1 MLEFSNFLEPNSAQC
16 PAPLL
21 CSSPPQPAAR
31 GPTAYNQRVVQPFFS
46 YRSGR
51 VRLFLG
57 LALLPALAIAVC
69 AAAQTVTEAGRNA
82 AGTAGGRILLV
93 LPFDNRTGQP
103 SLEWIRE
110 ASAEILTSRLASAG
124 FAPMSRA
131 DRRYALDH
139 LGLPQSFHPSRATS
153 LKLAETLDAD
163 SIIVGSYVTDGAGIV
178 AEAQLV
184 DVPHLRMSEAVT
196 ARGEMRSLIAVFD
209 SLAWKLTRQLDPGFK
224 VSEETFVA
232 ADSGLRLDAFEQYIR
247 GITEPD
253 QQERLRHLNQ
263 SVALSPEFSPAWMAL
278 GREEYAGKQ
287 YEQAAA
293 AFAKVGGTGADALEA
308 GFYRGLSLLF
318 SGDYPH
324 AQEAF
329 AGVARELPLAEVLNN
344 EGIALARQA
353 KDGIP
358 LFRQAMAADPNEA
371 DYHFNLAVSLKRH
384 GDKAEALTELA
395 QCLRLH
401 PNDSEAKAAQRAWT
415 KPEKLG
421 TAKPIPAK
429 PGTAP
434 VAQPAAVAPVEAGGL
449 DEDAKADPLERIE
462 RGFDAVAFHQ
472 AALMVEQVDASRMD
486 QLAPRERAQKL
497 SAQAHEYLDHGLL
510 LEAERLYQAAV
521 AVDPKSAAIHAGLAE
536 VHERAGDAKA
546 ARKEAVT
553 SLELM
558 PSVDAYLV
566 MVRLEIAASHFYEA
580 QQHLTAALQ
589 IDPQN
594 KAALELRKQ
603 IEALDGM
610 KK

>member
-1 MLEFSNFLEPNSAQC
+1 LEVALV
-16 PAPLL
+16 LL
-21 CSSPPQPAAR
+21 LS
-31 GPTAYNQRVVQPFFS
+31 
-46 YRSGR
+46 
-51 VRLFLG
+51 
-57 LALLPALAIAVC
+57 IAVP
-69 AAAQTVTEAGRNA
+69 ARAQAYAEAVRA
-82 AGTAGGRILLV
+82 AGGRILLV

-110 ASAEILTSRLASAG
+110 ASAEILTSRLAAAG
-124 FAPMSRA
+124 FSPMSRA

-139 LGLPQSFHPSRATS
+139 LGLPQGFHPSRATS

-184 DVPHLRMSEAVT
+184 DVPHLRMSNAVT

-224 VSEETFVA
+224 DSEATFLA

-253 QQERLRHLNQ
+253 QPERLRHLNQ

-293 AFAKVGGTGADALEA
+293 AFAKVGGNDADALEA
-308 GFYRGLSLLF
+308 GFYRGLSLFF
-318 SGDYPH
+318 SGGYPR
-324 AQEAF
+324 AEEAF
-329 AGVARELPLAEVLNN
+329 AGVARVLPLPEVLNN
-344 EGIALARQA
+344 EGVALARQA

-371 DYHFNLAVSLKRH
+371 DYHFNLAVSLQRH

-401 PNDSEAKAAQRAWT
+401 PNDSEAKAVQRAWI
-415 KPEKLG
+415 KPDKPT
-421 TAKPIPAK
+421 TAKPVSAK
-429 PGTAP
+429 PGTAQTP
-434 VAQPAAVAPVEAGGL
+434 AAPSAAVAPVEAGGL
-449 DEDAKADPLERIE
+449 DEDAKADPLERIK
-462 RGFDAVAFHQ
+462 RGFDATAFHQ
-472 AALMVEQVDASRMD
+472 AALMVDQMDAARLA
-486 QLAPRERAQKL
+486 QLAPRERAQML

-510 LEAERLYQAAV
+510 LEAERLYQAAL
-521 AVDPKSAAIHAGLAE
+521 AVDPRLPAAHAGLAQ
-536 VHERAGDAKA
+536 VHERSGDAEA

-566 MVRLEIAASHFYEA
+566 MVRLQIAASHLYEA
-580 QQHLTAALQ
+580 QRNLDAALQ